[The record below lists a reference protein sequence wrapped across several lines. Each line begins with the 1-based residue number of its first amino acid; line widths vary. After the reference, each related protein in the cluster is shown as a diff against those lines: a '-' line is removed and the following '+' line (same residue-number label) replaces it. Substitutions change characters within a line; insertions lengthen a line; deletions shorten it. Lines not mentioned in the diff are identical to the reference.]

1 MKLSNDA
8 FFRYIIILFS
18 WISVAILFLV
28 IFFIFKE
35 SYPFFEA
42 NEINSFLFGDSWKP
56 LSSNP
61 LFGINSL
68 IKATLYVSIYAIII
82 AIPLGVGSAL
92 YISCFMKDS
101 LRNPVKS
108 VINILAG
115 IPSVIYGFLGLI
127 VLVPFFEKTFLMP
140 AGESVLAGSMLLS
153 IMILPYIINT
163 CEESMSKLKSLHI
176 NYSKAL
182 GISTEYMI
190 IALII
195 PASLKSILISVILA
209 LGRAMGET
217 MAVMMVIGNAPIPP
231 KLLGKA
237 QTIPSLIALEMGTAQ
252 IESIHYHS
260 LFASGLILMLLLFI
274 INITFYILKSYISKI
289 Y

>member
-1 MKLSNDA
+1 MKLCNDT
-8 FFRYIIILFS
+8 FFRYIIKLFS
-18 WISVAILFLV
+18 WISISILFLV

-35 SYPFFEA
+35 SYPFFETVGISKLLLD
-42 NEINSFLFGDSWKP
+42 NSWKP

-61 LFGINSL
+61 LFGIRSL
-68 IKATLYVSIYAIII
+68 IKATFYVSLCAIII
-82 AIPLGVGSAL
+82 ALPLGVGAAL
-92 YISCFMKDS
+92 YISCFMKAS
-101 LRNPVKS
+101 LRNSVKAI
-108 VINILAG
+108 INILAG
-115 IPSVIYGFLGLI
+115 IPSVIYGFLGLVI
-127 VLVPFFEKTFLMP
+127 LVPFFENIFDMP
-140 AGESVLAGSMLLS
+140 AGESVLAGSIVLS
-153 IMILPYIINT
+153 VMILPYIINT

-190 IALII
+190 TALIL
-195 PASLKSILISVILA
+195 PASLKSILVSVILA

-217 MAVMMVIGNAPIPP
+217 MAVMMVIGNAPIAP

-252 IESIHYHS
+252 IESSHYHS
-260 LFASGLILMLLLFI
+260 LFASGLILMILLFI